1 MEIKE
6 SVSISQSPEKIWG
19 FWMQVTTDVQWR
31 DGMTKAE
38 FTSQPPYGIGTT
50 GTHFHKNFGALPWT
64 IIRWEDGRH
73 MEWVFGE
80 SKMKDC
86 IGSYHVEPDSG
97 GSRVTLHAK
106 LVGPL
111 LMRIILFFMRGRITR
126 GVKGDLQKLKE
137 IMEK

>member
-6 SVSISQSPEKIWG
+6 SISISQIPEKIWA
-19 FWMQVTTDVQWR
+19 FWIQVTTDVQWR

-50 GTHFHKNFGALPWT
+50 GTHYHKDFGALPWT

-73 MEWVFGE
+73 MEWIFGE

-86 IGSYHVEPDSG
+86 IGSYHVEAESG
-97 GSRVTLHAK
+97 GSRVSLSAK

-111 LMRIILFFMRGRITR
+111 IMRIIMALMKGRITR
-126 GVKGDLQKLKE
+126 GVKGDLQKLKQ
-137 IMEK
+137 IMEE